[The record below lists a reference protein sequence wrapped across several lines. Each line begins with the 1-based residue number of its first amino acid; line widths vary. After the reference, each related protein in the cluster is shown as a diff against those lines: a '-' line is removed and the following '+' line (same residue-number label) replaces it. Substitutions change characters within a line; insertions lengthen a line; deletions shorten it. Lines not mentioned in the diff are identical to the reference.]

1 VGKLWKTLSAQIN
14 KLVNF
19 FWKADPIALMQLE
32 YDNAVGQLK
41 EGRQGLE
48 QYRALVERVGRQVKT
63 DEKRVTDLTAKVKA
77 YLQAGDRA
85 SAGRFAIDL
94 KRAQDDLAENRSQ
107 LEMHEQSYQ
116 NNLTKIQHASKKLGE
131 VQDKIQRYDAELKM
145 SSAEA
150 EMAQLAQS
158 LHFDVTT
165 DFGQLEDV
173 IQRQID
179 TNRAK
184 VRVAS
189 DLSGQGVEEIEAEK
203 RMESA
208 MAEDLLTQFEVD
220 MGIKTPETAGVQP
233 QEKTLGQEKQT
244 PEQREQALKDVEKQ
258 LGA

>member
-1 VGKLWKTLSAQIN
+1 MA
-14 KLVNF
+14 
-19 FWKADPIALMQLE
+19 
-32 YDNAVGQLK
+32 
-41 EGRQGLE
+41 
-48 QYRALVERVGRQVKT
+48 
-63 DEKRVTDLTAKVKA
+63 DLTAKVKA
-77 YLQAGDRA
+77 YLQANDRA
-85 SAGRFAIDL
+85 SAGRFAIEL
-94 KRAQDDLAENRSQ
+94 KHAQDDLVENRAQ
-107 LEMHEQSYQ
+107 LGLHEQSYS

-150 EMAQLAQS
+150 EMAHLAQS

-184 VRVAS
+184 VRGAS

-220 MGIKTPETAGVQP
+220 LGLKTPETAGVEP
-233 QEKTLGQEKQT
+233 QEKTLGQEEQT
-244 PEQREQALKDVEKQ
+244 AEQREQALKDVEKQ